1 MDAYTLHLLGM
12 AVDDLGGRGYRIAV
26 SAIGVAPVARDEWV
40 VSAYANDPNRPSV
53 GKGPT
58 LADALAALLADLGAE
73 VPERPTA
80 ERRDEVWQHLNE
92 AEHNG
97 EFLDGMRDYPDR
109 LAVLALLEEGS

>member
-12 AVDDLGGRGYRIAV
+12 AVEAAERTRLGLH
-26 SAIGVAPVARDEWV
+26 V
-40 VSAYANDPNRPSV
+40 VPRPWSLRASL
-53 GKGPT
+53 GTKRHGHGPT
-58 LADALAALLADLGAE
+58 LDAALAALLWDLGVE

-109 LAVLALLEEGS
+109 LAVLALLEDGGG

>member
-1 MDAYTLHLLGM
+1 MDAYTKELLGM
-12 AVDDLGGRGYRIAV
+12 AIEACPNHRVEVGRG
-26 SAIGVAPVARDEWV
+26 PDEWWV
-40 VSAYANDPNRPSV
+40 ESGGSGECIFAV
-53 GKGPT
+53 T
-58 LADALAALLADLGAE
+58 LADALASLLRDLGVE

-97 EFLDGMRDYPDR
+97 EFLDGMRDYSDR

>member
-1 MDAYTLHLLGM
+1 MDGYTLHLLGM

-26 SAIGVAPVARDEWV
+26 SAIGVAPAARDEWV

-58 LADALAALLADLGAE
+58 LADALAALLRDLGVE

-80 ERRDEVWQHLNE
+80 ERMGRMQVALGKFGALPRWRAAYRENP
-92 AEHNG
+92 G
-97 EFLDGMRDYPDR
+97 
-109 LAVLALLEEGS
+109 AVLALLEEGS